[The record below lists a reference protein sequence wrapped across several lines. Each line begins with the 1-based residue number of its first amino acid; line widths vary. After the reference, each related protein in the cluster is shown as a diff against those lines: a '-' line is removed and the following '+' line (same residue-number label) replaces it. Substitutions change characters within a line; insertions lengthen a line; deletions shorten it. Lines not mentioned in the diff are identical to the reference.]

1 MNETAPRTQ
10 MKAGMMYGFVFG
22 VALVGISLLFY
33 VLDTDLNSKMPQ
45 LAGYGALLVSLFI
58 GIKTYRDQDLGGY
71 ISYGKSLG
79 TGVLIA
85 FFGSVIA
92 AFYTYVF
99 FTFIDP
105 AMIDKIMEMSQQ
117 KMMEKGL
124 PDEQVESS
132 LAMVRQFMTPGWMFC
147 FAILT
152 YTFMGFL
159 FSLIISIF
167 TKREQ
172 QNPFNSNLQ

>member
-1 MNETAPRTQ
+1 
-10 MKAGMMYGFVFG
+10 MKAGMTYGFVFG

-33 VLDTDLNSKMPQ
+33 VLNTDLDSKLPQ
-45 LAGYGALLVSLFI
+45 LAGYAALLVALFI
-58 GIKTYRDQDLGGY
+58 GIKSYRDQDLGGY

-79 TGVLIA
+79 MGVLIA
-85 FFGSVIA
+85 FFGSIIA
-92 AFYTYVF
+92 AFYTYIF

-105 AMIDKIMEMSQQ
+105 AMVDKIMELSQQ
-117 KMMEKGL
+117 KMLDKGL
-124 PDEQVESS
+124 PEDQVQTS
-132 LAMVRQFMTPGWMFC
+132 LSMMRKFMTPGWMFL

-159 FSLIISIF
+159 FSLVISIF